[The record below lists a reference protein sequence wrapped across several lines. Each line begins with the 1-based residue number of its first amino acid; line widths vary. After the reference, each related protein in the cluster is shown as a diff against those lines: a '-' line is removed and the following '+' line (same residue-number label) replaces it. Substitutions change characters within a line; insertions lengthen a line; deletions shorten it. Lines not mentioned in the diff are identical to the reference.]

1 MPDSLQGVRNI
12 FNRIDQAKSE
22 VSFIAEALVT
32 NVRKKDKRVELVL
45 LPDLEEIGWIRLY
58 MLNANGNY
66 SSGQLPE
73 KDTTVLVLFP
83 NGERRNAI
91 CLAGGFCE
99 AGELG
104 YELKGDYDVVFTDK
118 YGNKIL
124 MEETGIT
131 LEDKSGNK
139 IVTTSSKI
147 MIEASSAMDIKSTGA
162 MKIDSSAGID
172 ITSTGSA
179 TFKGSTMTIEGT
191 ATLDI
196 KAPLIKLNN
205 GTLPI
210 ARVGD
215 MVATPMGP
223 GTILPP
229 GNPQVLA

>member
-1 MPDSLQGVRNI
+1 MSDSMQGIRNI
-12 FNRIDQAKSE
+12 FNRIEQAKSE
-22 VSFIAEALVT
+22 ISFIAEALVT

-45 LPDLEEIGWIRLY
+45 LPDLEEIGWVRVY

-83 NGERRNAI
+83 NADKRNAI

-147 MIEASSAMDIKSTGA
+147 MIDAKEQVEIKGA
-162 MKIDSSAGID
+162 TKVTVDAPQIVLNGG
-172 ITSTGSA
+172 TS
-179 TFKGSTMTIEGT
+179 
-191 ATLDI
+191 
-196 KAPLIKLNN
+196 PV
-205 GTLPI
+205 
-210 ARVGD
+210 ARIGD
-215 MVATPMGP
+215 QVTTPQGP
-223 GTILPP
+223 GFITQ
-229 GNPQVLA
+229 GNTTVLA